1 MPVFAV
7 IKFGPY
13 FSPHNQPAGPNVKNR
28 GILDKVYRLS
38 ACNIFYHNNRR
49 NSAIPAFITATLET
63 LKCVI
68 MSSRLKAQGSN
79 TIVLVVEEIIFSE
92 DASATECGFVAI

>member
-1 MPVFAV
+1 M
-7 IKFGPY
+7 
-13 FSPHNQPAGPNVKNR
+13 
-28 GILDKVYRLS
+28 
-38 ACNIFYHNNRR
+38 
-49 NSAIPAFITATLET
+49 TATLET

-92 DASATECGFVAI
+92 DVSATECGFVAI